1 MIIGIIGATS
11 NIAGKAYLPVYA
23 KMQAEHRFILH
34 SRTWEK
40 AEEIRKKY
48 KFEYATTDLSALET
62 CDMVVIHAATAQHF
76 ELAKRYLSAGT
87 HVVMDKP
94 ISENF
99 EEVQELHRL
108 AEENNVLFVI
118 GFNRRFAPLTDKL
131 KEVNQKNFIK
141 VSKNLANNADE
152 VQFSLYDIFIHPL
165 DTLIYLLDDEI
176 ERYSYQLAMT
186 PDKKLS
192 RVMVTLR
199 TQSCMGVASM
209 NLVSGAFSEEFTVEA
224 SSGTYRLSEL
234 TELEILTGLDKQKIG
249 INGWQTATYNRGFE
263 SLVFGM
269 VEAVANFDGH
279 NRVELMKQMKQTN
292 VLDSHEI
299 IHEILDK
306 M

>member
-48 KFEYATTDLSALET
+48 KFEYATTDLGALET

-87 HVVMDKP
+87 HVMMDKP

-99 EEVQELHRL
+99 DEVQELHRL

-118 GFNRRFAPLTDKL
+118 GFNRRFAPMTDKL

-141 VSKNLANNADE
+141 VSK
-152 VQFSLYDIFIHPL
+152 
-165 DTLIYLLDDEI
+165 
-176 ERYSYQLAMT
+176 R
-186 PDKKLS
+186 
-192 RVMVTLR
+192 
-199 TQSCMGVASM
+199 
-209 NLVSGAFSEEFTVEA
+209 
-224 SSGTYRLSEL
+224 
-234 TELEILTGLDKQKIG
+234 
-249 INGWQTATYNRGFE
+249 
-263 SLVFGM
+263 
-269 VEAVANFDGH
+269 
-279 NRVELMKQMKQTN
+279 
-292 VLDSHEI
+292 
-299 IHEILDK
+299 
-306 M
+306 